1 MIDTGGT
8 LMSAVNHLIRQGASE
23 VLAAATHAVFSGD
36 AIQRIAESA
45 LSEVIV
51 TNSMPLPSPLP
62 DKIKVVSIAPIVAST
77 IEAVFQ
83 DESVS
88 EIFQGENQEAIPP
101 EIRKRGPK
109 KRKKDHDPPAA
120 GI

>member
-1 MIDTGGT
+1 
-8 LMSAVNHLIRQGASE
+8 NHLIRRGASE
-23 VLAAATHAVFSGD
+23 VLAAATHAVFSAD
-36 AIQRIAESA
+36 AIHRIAESA
-45 LSEVIV
+45 RSEVIV

-62 DKIKVVSIAPIVAST
+62 EKIKVVSIAPIVAST

-101 EIRKRGPK
+101 EIRKRGP
-109 KRKKDHDPPAA
+109 RKKKKEHDPAAA